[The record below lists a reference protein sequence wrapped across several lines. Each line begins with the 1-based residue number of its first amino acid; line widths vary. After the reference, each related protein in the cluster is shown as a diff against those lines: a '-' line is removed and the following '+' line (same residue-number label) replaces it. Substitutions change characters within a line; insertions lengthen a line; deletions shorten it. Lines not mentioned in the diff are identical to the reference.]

1 MTKDIK
7 LKRRSF
13 LKLTSTMGGGLIL
26 GFNLLSACE
35 DVAVEKI
42 VGAALPKDWFTLNT
56 FIKLGETGMVTIMS
70 PNPEI
75 GQNVKTSMP
84 MIVAE
89 ELDARWED
97 VIVEQAP
104 LSPGFTRQ
112 VAGGS
117 QSIRKGWDSLR
128 TAGATARQMLI
139 NAAAKRWEVDP
150 STLTAADGIVTNGN
164 GDKLGY
170 GELAVEAAGLAVP
183 KDVKL
188 KEPSEY
194 KIIGHSKP
202 NVEINNILSGKPLFG
217 IDTKEEGMV
226 YAASIRPPSFGMSL
240 DSFDDSAAR
249 DMNGVIDVLRYA
261 DNKITVLANN
271 TWTAFK
277 AKEQIKVKWKITGTL
292 ESTTNHDKV
301 LLALLDK
308 KSAKPRRNDGDID
321 SAFKDADTVL
331 ERVYEAPFLPH
342 NCLEP
347 MNFFAKMEGGKLIC
361 KGPIQTPAWAQNR
374 IADIT
379 KIPKEDISIMMTRMG
394 GGFGRRLYG
403 DFSDEAAEIA
413 QKSGKSVQLMFSRE
427 DDMSSGTYRPAS
439 KYKIK
444 AAVKDGEITAYHLTE
459 ACFNGNMFDSIP
471 NYFPAGSIPNMRVDT
486 NTEKSNIT
494 TGAWRAPYTNF
505 LAYAEQSFFDEL
517 AQEMGVDPLDL
528 RIKLFEKA
536 KMNKDAGYEYDP
548 ERAIGVT
555 KLAAEKAGWGK
566 QKEDVHLGLSVY
578 FSHNTHVAE
587 VAEVHMTDDGPVI
600 KKVTAAVDCGIVINP
615 YAAQNQIE
623 GGIVDG
629 IGHAMFGHFPIDKGR
644 AKSDN
649 FNTYRMIRMNEAP
662 EIGVYFVK
670 SEKSPTGL
678 GEPSLPPVGGAIAN
692 ALYRATRKRMYK
704 QPFINQNELLG

>member
-1 MTKDIK
+1 MTNDIQ

-35 DVAVEKI
+35 DVAIEKI
-42 VGAALPKDWFTLNT
+42 VSKALPNDWFTINT
-56 FIKLGETGMVTIMS
+56 FIKIGETGLVTILS

-97 VIVEQAP
+97 VVVEQAP
-104 LSPGFTRQ
+104 LSEGFTRQ

-128 TAGATARQMLI
+128 NAGATAKQMLI
-139 NAAAKRWEVDP
+139 NAAAKRWDVKA
-150 STLTAADGIVTNGN
+150 SSLTASDGEITNEAGE
-164 GDKLGY
+164 KLSY
-170 GELAVEAAGLAVP
+170 GELALEAAGMEVP
-183 KDVKL
+183 KDVVL
-188 KEPSEY
+188 KKPSEY
-194 KIIGHSKP
+194 KIIGHSKV
-202 NVEINNILSGKPLFG
+202 NVDINNIITGKPLFG
-217 IDTKEEGMV
+217 IDTKEQIMV
-226 YAASIRPPSFGMSL
+226 YAASIRPPAFGMEL
-240 DSFDDSAAR
+240 DEFDDSEAR
-249 DMNGVIDVLRYA
+249 RVDGVIDVIRYA
-261 DNKITVLANN
+261 NNKIAVLANN

-277 AKEQIKVKWKITGTL
+277 AKKLIQVNWKTTGKL
-292 ESTTNHDKV
+292 ESTASHDATLKD
-301 LLALLDK
+301 LLDK
-308 KSAKPRRNDGDID
+308 KSKDPRRNDGNID
-321 SAFKDADTVL
+321 KAFKNADKVI
-331 ERVYEAPFLPH
+331 ERIYEAPFLPH

-379 KIPKEDISIMMTRMG
+379 KLDKKNISIMMTRMG

-413 QKSGKSVQLMFSRE
+413 QKSGKSVQLVFSRE

-444 AAVKDGEITAYHLTE
+444 AAIKDGEITAYHLTE

-471 NYFPAGSIPNMRVDT
+471 NYFPAGSIANMRVDT
-486 NTEKSNIT
+486 NTAKSNIT

-505 LAYAEQSFFDEL
+505 LAYAEQSFFDEV
-517 AQEMGVDPLDL
+517 AEEMGMDALDL

-536 KMNKDAGYEYDP
+536 KANKDAGYEYDP
-548 ERAIGVT
+548 ERAIGVA
-555 KLAAEKAGWGK
+555 KLAAEKAGWGN
-566 QKEDVHLGLSVY
+566 QKDGVHLGLSVY

-587 VAEVHMTDDGPVI
+587 VAEVSMVNNNPVI
-600 KKVTAAVDCGIVINP
+600 KKITAAVDCGIVVNP
-615 YAAQNQIE
+615 YAAQNQVE

-629 IGHAMFGHFPIDKGR
+629 IGHAMFGDFQVHDGR
-644 AKSDN
+644 AKSNN
-649 FNTYRMIRMNEAP
+649 FNSYRMIRMGEAP
-662 EIGVYFVK
+662 EIAVHFVK
-670 SEKSPTGL
+670 SEASPTGL

-692 ALYRATRKRMYK
+692 ALFRATGKRLYK
-704 QPFINQNELLG
+704 QPFVNESELLG

>member
-1 MTKDIK
+1 MTNDTQ

-13 LKLTSTMGGGLIL
+13 LKLTSAMGGGLIL

-42 VGAALPKDWFTLNT
+42 ISAALPKDWFTINT
-56 FIKLGETGMVTIMS
+56 FIKIGETGLVTILS

-89 ELDARWED
+89 ELDVRWED
-97 VIVEQAP
+97 VVVEQAP
-104 LSPGFTRQ
+104 LSEGFTRQ

-128 TAGATARQMLI
+128 NAGATARQMLI
-139 NAAAKRWEVDP
+139 NAAAKRWEVDAI
-150 STLTAADGIVTNGN
+150 TLTASDGMVKNANGETV
-164 GDKLGY
+164 GY
-170 GELAVEAAGLAVP
+170 GALAVEAAALDVP
-183 KDVKL
+183 TDVQL
-188 KEPSEY
+188 KEPSDY

-202 NVEINNILSGKPLFG
+202 NVDINNIISGKPLFG

-226 YAASIRPPSFGMSL
+226 YAASIRPPSFGMEL

-249 DMNGVIDVLRYA
+249 DVIGVLDVIKYA
-261 DNKITVLANN
+261 DNKIAVLANN
-271 TWTAFK
+271 TWVAFK
-277 AKEQIKVKWKITGTL
+277 AKKLIKVNWKTTGPL
-292 ESTTNHDKV
+292 ESTADHDTV
-301 LLALLDK
+301 LKGLLNK
-308 KSAKPRRNDGDID
+308 KSKVPKRNDGDIEK
-321 SAFKDADTVL
+321 AFAAADKIV
-331 ERVYEAPFLPH
+331 ERIYEAPFLPH

-347 MNFFAKMEGGKLIC
+347 MNFFAKMEDGKLLC

-379 KIPKEDISIMMTRMG
+379 KLPKEDISIMMTRMG

-413 QKSGKSVQLMFSRE
+413 QKTGKSIQLMFSRE

-439 KYKIK
+439 KYRIK
-444 AAVKDGEITAYHLTE
+444 AAIKNGEITAYHLTE

-471 NYFPAGSIPNMRVDT
+471 NYFPAGSIDNMRVDA
-486 NTEKSNIT
+486 NTEKSNVT

-505 LAYAEQSFFDEL
+505 LAFAEQSFFDEV
-517 AQEMGVDPLDL
+517 AQELKMDAVDL

-536 KMNKDAGYEYDP
+536 KTNKEAGYEYDP

-566 QKEDVHLGLSVY
+566 QQNDVHLGLSVY

-600 KKVTAAVDCGIVINP
+600 KKVTAAVDCGIVVNP
-615 YAAQNQIE
+615 YAAQNQVE

-629 IGHAMFGHFPIDKGR
+629 IGHAMFGNFPLDKGR
-644 AKSDN
+644 AKSNN

-662 EIGVYFVK
+662 EIAVHFVK

-692 ALYRATRKRMYK
+692 ALYKATGKRMYK
-704 QPFINQNELLG
+704 QPFVNENELLG

>member
-1 MTKDIK
+1 MTNDIQ

-13 LKLTSTMGGGLIL
+13 LKLTSAMGGGLIL

-42 VGAALPKDWFTLNT
+42 VSAALPKDWFTMNT
-56 FIKLGETGMVTIMS
+56 FIRIGETGLVTILS

-97 VIVEQAP
+97 VVVEQAP
-104 LSPGFTRQ
+104 LSEGFTRQ

-128 TAGATARQMLI
+128 NAGATAKQMLI
-139 NAAAKRWEVDP
+139 NAAAKRWELDP
-150 STLTAADGIVTNGN
+150 KTLTASDGIIKNKN
-164 GDKLGY
+164 GDTLSY
-170 GELAVEAAGLAVP
+170 GELAAEAATLEVP
-183 KDVKL
+183 SDVKL

-194 KIIGHSKP
+194 KIIGHSKV
-202 NVEINNILSGKPLFG
+202 NVDINNIISGKPLFG
-217 IDTKEEGMV
+217 IDTKEEGMI
-226 YAASIRPPSFGMSL
+226 YAASVRPPAFGMEL
-240 DSFDDSAAR
+240 DNFDDTAAR
-249 DMNGVIDVLRYA
+249 EVEGVIDVIQYA
-261 DNKITVLANN
+261 GNKIAVLANN
-271 TWTAFK
+271 TWIAFK
-277 AKEQIKVKWKITGTL
+277 AKELIKANWKTADKL
-292 ESTTNHDKV
+292 ESTTDHDQT
-301 LLALLDK
+301 LNALLDK
-308 KSAKPRRNDGDID
+308 KSAEPRRNDGNIEK
-321 SAFKDADTVL
+321 AFKAADKVV

-413 QKSGKSVQLMFSRE
+413 QKTGKSIQLMFSRE

-444 AAVKDGEITAYHLTE
+444 AAIKDGEITAYHLTE

-471 NYFPAGSIPNMRVDT
+471 NYFPAGSIENMRVDT
-486 NTEKSNIT
+486 NNEKSNIT

-505 LAYAEQSFFDEL
+505 LAYAEQSFFDEI
-517 AQEMGVDPLDL
+517 AQELEIDPVDL

-536 KMNKDAGYEYDP
+536 KANKEAGYEYDP

-566 QKEDVHLGLSVY
+566 QGKDVHLGLSVY

-587 VAEVHMTDDGPVI
+587 VAEVQMTDDGPVI
-600 KKVTAAVDCGIVINP
+600 KKVTAAVDCGIVVNP
-615 YAAQNQIE
+615 YAAQNQVE
-623 GGIVDG
+623 GGIIDG
-629 IGHAMFGHFPIDKGR
+629 IGHAMFGNFVLEKGS
-644 AKSDN
+644 AKSNN
-649 FNTYRMIRMNEAP
+649 FNSYRMIRMHESP
-662 EIGVYFVK
+662 EIEVHFVK

-692 ALYRATRKRMYK
+692 ALYKATGKRLYK
-704 QPFINQNELLG
+704 QPFVNESELLG

>member
-1 MTKDIK
+1 M
-7 LKRRSF
+7 
-13 LKLTSTMGGGLIL
+13 
-26 GFNLLSACE
+26 
-35 DVAVEKI
+35 
-42 VGAALPKDWFTLNT
+42 
-56 FIKLGETGMVTIMS
+56 
-70 PNPEI
+70 
-75 GQNVKTSMP
+75 
-84 MIVAE
+84 
-89 ELDARWED
+89 
-97 VIVEQAP
+97 
-104 LSPGFTRQ
+104 
-112 VAGGS
+112 
-117 QSIRKGWDSLR
+117 
-128 TAGATARQMLI
+128 
-139 NAAAKRWEVDP
+139 
-150 STLTAADGIVTNGN
+150 
-164 GDKLGY
+164 
-170 GELAVEAAGLAVP
+170 
-183 KDVKL
+183 
-188 KEPSEY
+188 
-194 KIIGHSKP
+194 
-202 NVEINNILSGKPLFG
+202 
-217 IDTKEEGMV
+217 
-226 YAASIRPPSFGMSL
+226 
-240 DSFDDSAAR
+240 
-249 DMNGVIDVLRYA
+249 
-261 DNKITVLANN
+261 
-271 TWTAFK
+271 
-277 AKEQIKVKWKITGTL
+277 
-292 ESTTNHDKV
+292 
-301 LLALLDK
+301 LALLDK

-374 IADIT
+374 IADIN

-566 QKEDVHLGLSVY
+566 QKENVHLGLSVY

>member
-1 MTKDIK
+1 MTNDIQ

-42 VGAALPKDWFTLNT
+42 VSKALPNNWYTMNT
-56 FIKLGETGMVTIMS
+56 FIKIGETGLVTILS

-97 VIVEQAP
+97 VVVEQAP
-104 LSPGFTRQ
+104 LSEGFTRQ

-128 TAGATARQMLI
+128 NAGATAKQMLI
-139 NAAAKRWEVDP
+139 NAAAKRWDVDA
-150 STLTAADGIVTNGN
+150 SSLTAADGEITNSTGE
-164 GDKLGY
+164 KLGY
-170 GELAVEAAGLAVP
+170 GELALEAASLEVP
-183 KDVKL
+183 IEITL
-188 KEPSEY
+188 KKPSEY
-194 KIIGHSKP
+194 KIIGHSKV
-202 NVEINNILSGKPLFG
+202 NVDINNIITGKPLFG
-217 IDTKEEGMV
+217 IDTKEENMV
-226 YAASIRPPSFGMSL
+226 YAASIRPPAFGMEL
-240 DSFDDSAAR
+240 DNFEDAEAR
-249 DMNGVIDVLRYA
+249 KVEGVIDVIRYA
-261 DNKITVLANN
+261 DNKIAVLANN

-277 AKEQIKVKWKITGTL
+277 AKKLIKANWKTTGTL
-292 ESTTNHDKV
+292 ESTASHDATLK
-301 LLALLDK
+301 ALLNK
-308 KSAKPRRNDGDID
+308 KSKDPKRNDGNID
-321 SAFKDADTVL
+321 KAFKNADKVV

-347 MNFFAKMEGGKLIC
+347 MNFFAKMDGGKLIC

-379 KIPKEDISIMMTRMG
+379 KLDKENISIMMTRMG

-413 QKSGKSVQLMFSRE
+413 QKTGKSVQLMFSRE

-439 KYKIK
+439 KYKIR
-444 AAVKDGEITAYHLTE
+444 AAIKDGEITAYHLTE

-471 NYFPAGSIPNMRVDT
+471 NYFPAGSIDNMRVDT
-486 NTEKSNIT
+486 NTAKSNIT

-505 LAYAEQSFFDEL
+505 LAYAEQSFFDEV
-517 AQEMGVDPLDL
+517 AEEMGMDALDL

-536 KMNKDAGYEYDP
+536 KGNKDAGYEYDP
-548 ERAIGVT
+548 VRAIGVA
-555 KLAAEKAGWGK
+555 KLAAEKAGWGN
-566 QKEDVHLGLSVY
+566 QKEGVHLGLSVY

-587 VAEVHMTDDGPVI
+587 VAEVVMVDDNPVI
-600 KKVTAAVDCGIVINP
+600 KKVTAAVDCGIVVNP
-615 YAAQNQIE
+615 YAAQNQVE

-629 IGHAMFGHFPIDKGR
+629 IGHAMFGDFQVQDGR
-644 AKSDN
+644 AKSNN
-649 FNTYRMIRMNEAP
+649 FNSYRMIRMGEAP
-662 EIGVYFVK
+662 EIDVHFIE
-670 SEKSPTGL
+670 SEASPTGL

-692 ALYRATRKRMYK
+692 ALFRATGKRLYK
-704 QPFINQNELLG
+704 QPFVNESELLG